1 MLHKNLQP
9 GVLDNIHPQGLYCI
23 LLLYFLPPVLYVWK
37 REPGEFPGPYINFET
52 TDLASRGAERGA
64 LFYCWSL
71 VANMF
76 NKGSGPLSSPCHHM
90 GRGTRTNQY
99 FFLVPS
105 LDVLQPHLCMS
116 PLLFLG
122 EVFGC

>member
-37 REPGEFPGPYINFET
+37 REPGEFTGPYINFET
-52 TDLASRGAERGA
+52 TYLASQGAERGA
-64 LFYCWSL
+64 PFYCWSL

-76 NKGSGPLSSPCHHM
+76 NKGSGALSSLFPGSLPGCL
-90 GRGTRTNQY
+90 TT
-99 FFLVPS
+99 PS
-105 LDVLQPHLCMS
+105 VYVS
-116 PLLFLG
+116 FTLLG
-122 EVFGC
+122 